1 MQQNKILMLTIK
13 TILALSS
20 MLILSSNLYAV
31 NMQYLRYSPVTEF
44 TPEDFSMLQNS
55 GVKALN
61 DNVDGKTNS
70 WTNPETNHSG
80 SITPLNSSVID
91 GMQCRKTKITNQT
104 ETNKGEVVF
113 TFCKVKGRWK
123 VLK

>member
-1 MQQNKILMLTIK
+1 MQQNKIMVLSIK
-13 TILALSS
+13 TIIVLSL

-31 NMQYLRYSPVTEF
+31 NMQFLKYSPVAEF
-44 TPEDFSMLQNS
+44 TSDDFAMLQAA

-61 DNVDGKTNS
+61 DNVDGKSNE
-70 WTNPETNHSG
+70 WKNPETNNSG
-80 SITPLNSSVID
+80 SITPLDSSVID

-104 ETNKGEVVF
+104 ETNKGEVIF
-113 TFCKVKGRWK
+113 TFCKVKNRWK

>member
-1 MQQNKILMLTIK
+1 MQQNKIMVLSIK
-13 TILALSS
+13 TIIVLIL

-31 NMQYLRYSPVTEF
+31 NMQFLKYSPVAEF
-44 TPEDFSMLQNS
+44 TSDDFAMLQAA

-61 DNVDGKTNS
+61 DNVDGKSNE
-70 WTNPETNHSG
+70 WKNPETNNSG
-80 SITPLNSSVID
+80 SITPLDSSVID

-104 ETNKGEVVF
+104 ETNKGEVIF
-113 TFCKVKGRWK
+113 TFCKVKNRWK